1 MPDGTGPRPDRTEPY
16 RDGLTR
22 SVPFELRAGDGV
34 GDGRTIDG
42 YGAVFNSPTHIAS
55 WEGEFDE
62 VIAPG
67 AFRKSL
73 REGTPRMQFDHGHHP
88 LLGSLPIGRWDMVE
102 EDERGLHVVGR
113 LSDNW
118 LVEPFRDAMRD
129 GAVDGM
135 SFRFSVVREDWT
147 DKDGR
152 KIPATE
158 LADML
163 WYGSGDRGPLLRTL
177 KEVRVSEVGPV
188 TWPAYQ
194 DTSVGVRDTSTV
206 IDLGRLDLRTPHARG
221 ELARAVALADRLAG
235 ERNGAA
241 NETFRRLAAHVDRF
255 DEALREHPETSDAT
269 EASDAVTEPR
279 STAVPAVDEHPATA
293 APPVTAEPAAG
304 EHSSTWERRARMRAE
319 SLRVLA
325 AMSKITK

>member
-1 MPDGTGPRPDRTEPY
+1 MPDTQRPMPARENVCRTAA
-16 RDGLTR
+16 
-22 SVPFELRAGDGV
+22 FEMRAGDPV

-42 YGAVFNSPTHIAS
+42 YGAVFNSPTRIAS

-88 LLGSLPIGRWDMVE
+88 LLGSLPIGRWETVE

-118 LVEPFRDAMRD
+118 LVEPFRDAIRD

-135 SFRFSVVREDWT
+135 SFRFSVVREEWT
-147 DKDGR
+147 DEDGR
-152 KIPATE
+152 KVSD
-158 LADML
+158 ADLEQLL
-163 WYGSGDRGPLLRTL
+163 WYGAGDRGPLLRTL

-194 DTSVGVRDTSTV
+194 DTSVGVRSAATV
-206 IDLGRLDLRTPHARG
+206 IDLGRLDLRTAQARA
-221 ELARAVALADRLAG
+221 ELARAVALADRLSAPQAPG
-235 ERNGAA
+235 RAPAE
-241 NETFRRLAAHVDRF
+241 ET
-255 DEALREHPETSDAT
+255 PETPDVAPT
-269 EASDAVTEPR
+269 APEARTEPR
-279 STAVPAVDEHPATA
+279 PTAETPADEHPAPA
-293 APPVTAEPAAG
+293 APPVTEAPAAG
-304 EHSSTWERRARMRAE
+304 EHSSTWERRNRMRSRISACV
-319 SLRVLA
+319 SH
-325 AMSKITK
+325 MQTIN

>member
-1 MPDGTGPRPDRTEPY
+1 MPDEKRPMPSRENVC
-16 RDGLTR
+16 R
-22 SVPFELRAGDGV
+22 SVPFEMRSGDAV

-42 YGAVFNSPTHIAS
+42 YGAVFNSPTRIASS

-88 LLGSLPIGRWDMVE
+88 LLGSLPIGRWETVE

-118 LVEPFRDAMRD
+118 LVEPFRDAIRD

-135 SFRFSVVREDWT
+135 SFRFSVVREGWT

-152 KIPATE
+152 KVEGADLE
-158 LADML
+158 DML
-163 WYGSGDRGPLLRTL
+163 WRGAGDRGPLLRTL

-188 TWPAYQ
+188 TWPAYE
-194 DTSVGVRDTSTV
+194 DTTVGVRSASTV
-206 IDLGRLDLRTPHARG
+206 IDLGRLDLRTEQARA
-221 ELARAVALADRLAG
+221 ELARAVAMADRLASG
-235 ERNGAA
+235 EAP
-241 NETFRRLAAHVDRF
+241 T
-255 DEALREHPETSDAT
+255 TSDA
-269 EASDAVTEPR
+269 AQAPADSSEPR
-279 STAVPAVDEHPATA
+279 STAEPTADEHPADA
-293 APPVTAEPAAG
+293 APPVTDEGPAAG
-304 EHSSTWERRARMRAE
+304 EHSSTWERRNRMRSRISACV
-319 SLRVLA
+319 SH
-325 AMSKITK
+325 MQKIN

>member
-1 MPDGTGPRPDRTEPY
+1 M
-16 RDGLTR
+16 R
-22 SVPFELRAGDGV
+22 SSEAV

-42 YGAVFNSPTHIAS
+42 YGAVFNSPTRIAS

-88 LLGSLPIGRWDMVE
+88 LLGSLPIGRWETVE

-118 LVEPFRDAMRD
+118 LVEPFRDAIRD

-135 SFRFSVVREDWT
+135 SFRFSVVREEWT

-152 KIPATE
+152 KV
-158 LADML
+158 ADADLENLL
-163 WYGSGDRGPLLRTL
+163 WYGAGDRGPLLRTL

-188 TWPAYQ
+188 TWPAYE
-194 DTSVGVRDTSTV
+194 DTSVGVRSASSTV
-206 IDLGRLDLRTPHARG
+206 IDLGRLDLRTDTART
-221 ELARAVALADRLAG
+221 ELARAVALADRLSAPRG
-235 ERNGAA
+235 EAPPTPDAA
-241 NETFRRLAAHVDRF
+241 PA
-255 DEALREHPETSDAT
+255 PEGS
-269 EASDAVTEPR
+269 SEPR
-279 STAVPAVDEHPATA
+279 STAEPTADEHPAVA
-293 APPVTAEPAAG
+293 APPVTDPGAAAG
-304 EHSSTWERRARMRAE
+304 EHSSASASSDFRRRLLARLSEVQAINATIEGR
-319 SLRVLA
+319 
-325 AMSKITK
+325 